1 MCVWWHKALRLGQ
14 IVAGNDNRLNDARK
28 EEMEIVQQ
36 LKFVLEFYLEIF
48 LLFRIIE
55 KKAEY
60 IELFSLRKIML
71 FFFCKLNIYF
81 I

>member
-55 KKAEY
+55 Y
-60 IELFSLRKIML
+60 Q
-71 FFFCKLNIYF
+71 
-81 I
+81 